1 MSRAFKETKT
11 HEVTTD
17 VVIFTIKDD
26 KLKVLLVKRAHE
38 PFKGKWAIPGGFIRI
53 SETIDA
59 AAIRILKEKTNVQ
72 NIYLEQLYTF
82 GDPLRHPDSRVITCA
97 YFALIRSDDIVLSF
111 EPNQEIT
118 EVQWHPVY
126 NLPKLAFDHKE
137 IIEYSLKRTRE
148 RLEFCP
154 IAFQLL
160 PEKFTLTELQK
171 SYELILAKKLD
182 KRNFRKKFLSAN
194 ILKELNEFT
203 KSGSKRPARLY
214 SFDKITLDSKRGDF
228 FS

>member
-1 MSRAFKETKT
+1 MFKETKT

-17 VVIFTIKDD
+17 VVIFTIKDG

-59 AAIRILKEKTNVQ
+59 AALRILKEKTNVQ

-82 GDPLRHPDSRVITCA
+82 GDPLRHPTARVITCA

-111 EPNQEIT
+111 EDNSEIT
-118 EVQWHPVY
+118 EVEWHPVY
-126 NLPKLAFDHKE
+126 ELPPLAFDHKE
-137 IIEYSLKRTRE
+137 IIEYSLKRVRE

-171 SYELILAKKLD
+171 SYELILEKKLD
-182 KRNFRKKFLSAN
+182 KRNFRKKFLALS
-194 ILKELNEFT
+194 ILKELDECT

-214 SFDKITLDSKRGDF
+214 SFNEITLNSKRGHF

>member
-126 NLPKLAFDHKE
+126 NLPKLSFDHKE

-194 ILKELNEFT
+194 ILKELDEFT

-214 SFDKITLDSKRGDF
+214 SFDEITLDSKRGHF